1 MTTLNQWP
9 DALPMQRRES
19 LIRLIYQKTEDESER
34 EQWLDELET
43 AAESDAL
50 EMENL
55 LNA

>member
-9 DALPMQRRES
+9 DALPIQRRAS

-55 LNA
+55 LNT

>member
-9 DALPMQRRES
+9 NTLPMQRRES

-43 AAESDAL
+43 AGESDAE
-50 EMENL
+50 EMESL
-55 LNA
+55 LNT